1 MADKILVDTNILL
14 YAYDLGE
21 PEKQSQA
28 VAVLDHLATLRLG
41 VLTPQVLA
49 EFFVNATRKLERP
62 LTVEEVYDRIQN
74 YLLSWEILD
83 LSGSIILEAVRGV
96 RTYKMAYWDAQI
108 WASARLHQIP
118 LIFTEDFNVG
128 AVIEGVRFVNPFE
141 EGFNLD
147 RVGLR

>member
-14 YAYDLGE
+14 YAYDQGE

-49 EFFVNATRKLERP
+49 EFFVNATRKLEKP
-62 LTVEEVYDRIQN
+62 LTGEEVYDRIQN

-96 RTYKMAYWDAQI
+96 RTYKMPIGMPRY
-108 WASARLHQIP
+108 
-118 LIFTEDFNVG
+118 
-128 AVIEGVRFVNPFE
+128 
-141 EGFNLD
+141 
-147 RVGLR
+147 GLRRDYTRFRSFFQRISMWGP